1 MYWKWRKQEIFTNR
15 IQKIEILEYSQMYI
29 CVGGNEEESQFWF
42 MKIFKG
48 QTDGNLDI
56 RLTSAPLTRED
67 TVATLDLLKGDTSLS
82 GTLDNRIYFIR
93 KLINCYGIVGFVRFL
108 GPFYIIV
115 ITKRTRVANIGPCGV
130 YKIDGIEMIPLGPL
144 PKDPSIAQEEDKYK
158 KLFLSVDLT
167 VNFYFSYGYDLTS
180 TLQYNLAPVK
190 FNDSQVL
197 DKVLGYR
204 QAPRD
209 KYMWNAY
216 LIQPLLDASSD
227 ASLNPGNQ
235 TGGRNVVFNASN
247 HDWILCIIHGF
258 ISQIKLEMGG
268 LNLKK
273 DKNDEH
279 YSSQIISLKE
289 FNRNISDS
297 NLNEMIGDSHA
308 RRRDTIGPRRPLL
321 VTVIARRSRAY
332 AGTRFNKRGSNC
344 QGDVANEVE
353 LEQIVGDT
361 SPSNFAHG
369 RYSSFVQI
377 RGSVPL
383 LWSQTAPSTKNLS
396 FKTKPEIHF
405 DSYDPCYVATG
416 KHFMGLLSQYGSPLI
431 VFNLVKK
438 REAHQENRLT
448 SEFRKAINYLNQFM
462 PYEHKLRYFH
472 LDMSALS
479 KQKGDSALDQ
489 ILECAKNMIDMCG
502 IFYTG
507 KPNRD
512 SMVSVGSSGSE
523 HDFFPTTYQ
532 RNDEGNLTQTGI
544 VRVNCVDCLD
554 RTNTAQFALG
564 LAALCKQLQA
574 LGVTNRTELTYDMQC
589 VRLLEDVY
597 DNLGDTIAL
606 QYGSS
611 YLVHRISSYRGR
623 NQSHPGT
630 RLTPTVQSISRY
642 YNNTF
647 SDKEKQEAIN
657 VFLGVYKPFE
667 NITLKHNMAKM
678 RAGSFTN
685 RNSSSE
691 ITPSE
696 SGVNISNQVQSRDSY
711 SYGEVNNCRSFE
723 RCRLP
728 LWELESDYSFH
739 HEFDT
744 SITAAL
750 KPNQQWYDFDIVKH
764 LPRAAEE
771 VNKNA
776 SSCCILDFEALNNKR
791 SMELGSSVSSSS
803 TGDDNSN
810 SPPDELIDWF
820 WHHYRPYRLTVFDNI
835 VKLHKHSVAVDNL
848 ILSDNQ
854 TTAKHGAIPDFT
866 STGFGGGG
874 SFLARNSTDS
884 NMRNFVQRD
893 SWDNSSISTDDI
905 NNSRTDLSTMPSVK
919 KHSSLNSLFQIP
931 AFTRSSRSNLNDVRS
946 SLLAPQSPSRF
957 HLGSSHWESFT
968 ESDKNHGNGDDAN
981 HDCLTNTSAIT
992 SKKTSLDDPFNLAS
1006 MQTYGFKLSKP
1017 SAECSA
1023 IYENYVNVGK
1033 RAGVFKSEY
1042 NKVDQCAMSPSEQRQ
1057 RKKAM
1062 EQDSCQPWNYNTDSF
1077 GNSAYNNEEHSTSPN
1092 TVPNSV
1098 FTNNK
1103 SNFTKQNSSCKEIEL
1118 EKPSEA
1124 DMLIYKNYIDVGKTG
1139 AKEVPLLSQRRYK
1152 SYSKQKY
1159 DFHQLSCTE

>member
-48 QTDGNLDI
+48 QIDGNLDI
-56 RLTSAPLTRED
+56 RLTTAPLTRED
-67 TVATLDLLKGDTSLS
+67 TVSTLELLKGDSSFTGNIES
-82 GTLDNRIYFIR
+82 GIYFIR

-144 PKDPSIAQEEDKYK
+144 PKDPNVAQEEDKYK

-190 FNDSQVL
+190 FSESQIP
-197 DKVLGYR
+197 DKILGYR

-216 LIQPLLDASSD
+216 LIKPLMDAGSESS
-227 ASLNPGNQ
+227 SGGNDVG
-235 TGGRNVVFNASN
+235 TRKMKFNASN

-268 LNLKK
+268 LNWIRERQ
-273 DKNDEH
+273 NEH
-279 YSSQIISLKE
+279 YSSQIISLKG
-289 FNRNISDS
+289 SDS
-297 NLNEMIGDSHA
+297 HLNDTAADVHV
-308 RRRDTIGPRRPLL
+308 RRRDTFGPRRPLL

-344 QGDVANEVE
+344 HGDVANEVE

-405 DSYDPCYVATG
+405 DSYDPCYVAAG
-416 KHFMGLLSQYGSPLI
+416 KHFMRLLSQYGSPLI
-431 VFNLVKK
+431 IFNLVKK
-438 REAHQENRLT
+438 REVHQENRLT
-448 SEFRKAINYLNQFM
+448 NEFRKAINYLNQFM

-507 KPNRD
+507 KANRD
-512 SMVSVGSSGSE
+512 SVVSVGSSGSE
-523 HDFFPTTYQ
+523 NDFFPTYQ
-532 RNDEGNLTQTGI
+532 KNDWGSMTQTGI

-623 NQSHPGT
+623 NQSHHPGT

-667 NITLKHNMAKM
+667 NTTFKQCLAKM
-678 RAGSFTN
+678 RSSTTN
-685 RNSSSE
+685 RNSSTE
-691 ITPSE
+691 TMDP
-696 SGVNISNQVQSRDSY
+696 GVVQARDSY
-711 SYGEVNNCRSFE
+711 TEINNNCRTFE
-723 RCRLP
+723 ACRLP

-744 SITAAL
+744 SITAVL
-750 KPNQQWYDFDIVKH
+750 KPNEQWFDFEVVKH
-764 LPRAAEE
+764 LPRASEE
-771 VNKNA
+771 VDKNA
-776 SSCCILDFEALNNKR
+776 TSCCILDYDSQKQSFGL
-791 SMELGSSVSSSS
+791 SSSVSSSS
-803 TGDDNSN
+803 TGEDDSC
-810 SPPDELIDWF
+810 SPPVELIDWY

-835 VKLHKHSVAVDNL
+835 MKLHKHNVAVDNL
-848 ILSDNQ
+848 ILNENPILG
-854 TTAKHGAIPDFT
+854 KHGIVDYI
-866 STGFGGGG
+866 SNGG

-884 NMRNFVQRD
+884 QMMR
-893 SWDNSSISTDDI
+893 WDMENSSVSTEDMTA
-905 NNSRTDLSTMPSVK
+905 SRTDVSAMTSII
-919 KHSSLNSLFQIP
+919 KHSSMTSLFQMP
-931 AFTRSSRSNLNDVRS
+931 SFSRSSRSNLNDLRS
-946 SLLAPQSPSRF
+946 ISLTPHSPIRF
-957 HLGSSHWESFT
+957 NRSNSNWDYIG
-968 ESDKNHGNGDDAN
+968 SDKNACPDDEFYN
-981 HDCLTNTSAIT
+981 STPLVP
-992 SKKTSLDDPFNLAS
+992 SKKSSYDDPYKTPS
-1006 MQTYGFKLSKP
+1006 VQVYGFKLSEP

-1023 IYENYVNVGK
+1023 IYENYVSVGK
-1033 RAGVFKSEY
+1033 RAGLYKNESNMNGTFVSAK
-1042 NKVDQCAMSPSEQRQ
+1042 PSERQ

-1062 EQDSCQPWNYNTDSF
+1062 QQSSVQSWQM
-1077 GNSAYNNEEHSTSPN
+1077 NSEIINSYSNRYEEHLVSQRVQN
-1092 TVPNSV
+1092 TVFVDNR
-1098 FTNNK
+1098 K
-1103 SNFTKQNSSCKEIEL
+1103 GFTKQNSSSRDVDL
-1118 EKPSEA
+1118 SKPSEE
-1124 DMLIYKNYIDVGKTG
+1124 DMQIYQNYIDVGRTG
-1139 AKEVPLLSQRRYK
+1139 AKEVPHLSQLKYK
-1152 SYSKQKY
+1152 YYVEQNQKY
-1159 DFHQLSCTE
+1159 DVHQLSCTE